1 MDLPNHPFSIPSAH
15 IPNGLALFGCDGHL
29 ELSSNKSHHLK
40 RHTNGSGAA
49 GESSCSVRRS
59 PELERQNVGMSPLD
73 FCLWL
78 QPYNA
83 ACLLGHVN
91 TAFQRPGF
99 CWVESQRS
107 NVQIFRL
114 NGANPRLL
122 QSSAVKCKIS
132 LW

>member
-1 MDLPNHPFSIPSAH
+1 MDLPKHPFSIPSAH
-15 IPNGLALFGCDGHL
+15 IPNGLALFGWDGHL

-40 RHTNGSGAA
+40 RHTDGSGAA
-49 GESSCSVRRS
+49 GESFLLCPQKPRAG
-59 PELERQNVGMSPLD
+59 ETECGNVPLD
-73 FCLWL
+73 FCLWP

-91 TAFQRPGF
+91 TGFQRPGF
-99 CWVESQRS
+99 GWVESQRS

-114 NGANPRLL
+114 NGANPRLF